1 MVSSNLPLF
10 LEGTVVKGFG
20 RGSKELGCPT
30 ANYELEV
37 VKKLPAD
44 LEPGVYYG
52 WAQIDNGP
60 IYKMVANIGWCPFY
74 NNAEKSVE
82 THVMHKF
89 DQDFYGSNLRISILG
104 YQRGEKNFDSLQA
117 LIDAIKKDIEDA
129 NRNLDQADAQKI
141 KSHDFFTQTRD

>member
-1 MVSSNLPLF
+1 MCF
-10 LEGTVVKGFG
+10 L
-20 RGSKELGCPT
+20 

-74 NNAEKSVE
+74 NNAEKSVVSVE
-82 THVMHKF
+82 NKKIIF
-89 DQDFYGSNLRISILG
+89 SLLGIL
-104 YQRGEKNFDSLQA
+104 L
-117 LIDAIKKDIEDA
+117 
-129 NRNLDQADAQKI
+129 
-141 KSHDFFTQTRD
+141 KS